1 MPMACC
7 SGPYLHCMPGLIWS
21 LPPLNAEFNLVMHE
35 LYRTE
40 SVKIRPTVYPHT
52 YSEVLEEHAD
62 SGGAAVID

>member
-1 MPMACC
+1 M
-7 SGPYLHCMPGLIWS
+7 LLWS
-21 LPPLNAEFNLVMHE
+21 LPPLYAGFNLVLHE

-40 SVKIRPTVYPHT
+40 SVKIRPTVNPHT